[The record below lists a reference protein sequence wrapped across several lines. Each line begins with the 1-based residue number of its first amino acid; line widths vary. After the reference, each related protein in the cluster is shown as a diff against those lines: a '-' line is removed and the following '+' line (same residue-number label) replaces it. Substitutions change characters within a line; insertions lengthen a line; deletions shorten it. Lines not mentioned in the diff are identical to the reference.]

1 MDLVDLQER
10 EARIKQSVKKNCMLC
25 MGRAHLGRQGTP
37 EKDQTQ
43 DSLKELYNHFEIK
56 FRELRKADAEGT
68 EIQRSGENK
77 RFVLDVISTCNSCD
91 MEEDRANRSMNQ
103 LK

>member
-1 MDLVDLQER
+1 
-10 EARIKQSVKKNCMLC
+10 MLC

-43 DSLKELYNHFEIK
+43 TSLKELYDHFETK
-56 FRELRKADAEGT
+56 FNALRKADAEGS
-68 EIQRSGENK
+68 EIQQAGDQK
-77 RFVLDVISTCNSCD
+77 RFVLDIISTCNSCD
-91 MEEDRANRSMNQ
+91 RELEKASRAMNQ